1 MMKKKLITFVLA
13 ATLFCAVSVPAFGK
27 EIDKPGDQDTELTYS
42 VDTDYVV
49 VIPESVTLNESIVIT
64 SGRANTE
71 PGMAVKVR
79 ITEGLTKG
87 SVTLD
92 RDNDNSGYAITARL
106 KLDDID
112 DDDIIN
118 SDTVV
123 ASFSDIMTSSDETTQ
138 ITGGTL
144 SFSDPVSPDK
154 KPIKAGSYTGSL
166 TFTVS
171 YEEA

>member
-92 RDNDNSGYAITARL
+92 RDNDNSDYAITARL
-106 KLDDID
+106 KLNDNG
-112 DDDIIN
+112 DDIIN

-123 ASFSDIMTSSDETTQ
+123 ASFSDIMPSSDETTQ

-144 SFSDPVSPDK
+144 SFSDPASPDK
-154 KPIKAGSYTGSL
+154 KPIKAGSDTGSL

>member
-27 EIDKPGDQDTELTYS
+27 EIDKPRRSRHRADLFRGYRLCGGDSGKRYAD
-42 VDTDYVV
+42 
-49 VIPESVTLNESIVIT
+49 ESIVIT

-92 RDNDNSGYAITARL
+92 RDNDNSDYAITARL
-106 KLDDID
+106 KLNDNG
-112 DDDIIN
+112 DDIIN

-123 ASFSDIMTSSDETTQ
+123 ASFSDIMPSSDETTQ
-138 ITGGTL
+138 IHRGYAE
-144 SFSDPVSPDK
+144 F
-154 KPIKAGSYTGSL
+154 
-166 TFTVS
+166 F
-171 YEEA
+171 